1 MISKDEVNLIS
12 DVLFMILLDNNIKFE
27 EVQINEYLTPLNSI
41 RINSR
46 VGNLEVIENLKYC
59 IGSYKN
65 SDKIELTIV
74 YNNHY
79 ISEGMV
85 FNLLSQFYKK
95 IPNFEWNK
103 CGVNKKASVSPRV
116 KSISV
121 DISRMH
127 RKIKKFES
135 FT

>member
-1 MISKDEVNLIS
+1 
-12 DVLFMILLDNNIKFE
+12 
-27 EVQINEYLTPLNSI
+27 
-41 RINSR
+41 
-46 VGNLEVIENLKYC
+46 
-59 IGSYKN
+59 
-65 SDKIELTIV
+65 
-74 YNNHY
+74 
-79 ISEGMV
+79 MV